1 MDLKSLSLTDPMVL
15 KAGGGVALFAL
26 GGSRTARM
34 LGLALVG
41 WAAWD
46 YLKAPA
52 KAPPKVIPYDPD
64 APLPLQ
70 AAATSSAPPQADP
83 FAGTKWSGGGYTPSI
98 RPSRPGECV
107 GKGTPG
113 CEGAPGKVIPLRPP
127 TAEERAMFYGIN
139 PEPGDNVG

>member
-1 MDLKSLSLTDPMVL
+1 MNLDLGSLKLTDPMVL

-34 LGLALVG
+34 LGLALLG

-46 YLKAPA
+46 YLQPKA
-52 KAPPKVIPYDPD
+52 APPKVIPYDPD

-70 AAATSSAPPQADP
+70 AAASSGGSADP
-83 FAGTKWSGGGYTPSI
+83 FVGSRWEGSGYTPSV
-98 RPSRPGECV
+98 RPARPGE
-107 GKGTPG
+107 
-113 CEGAPGKVIPLRPP
+113 GAGAKILPFPP
-127 TAEERAMFYGIN
+127 ASNLSGGIN

>member
-1 MDLKSLSLTDPMVL
+1 MTLADLKLGDLKLTDPMVL

-34 LGLALVG
+34 LGLALLG

-46 YLKAPA
+46 YLQPKTAAP
-52 KAPPKVIPYDPD
+52 KIIPYDPD

-70 AAATSSAPPQADP
+70 AAASSGGSADP
-83 FAGTKWSGGGYTPSI
+83 FVGTRWEGSGYTPSV
-98 RPSRPGECV
+98 RPV
-107 GKGTPG
+107 D
-113 CEGAPGKVIPLRPP
+113 GAGAKILPFRSSSNLSG
-127 TAEERAMFYGIN
+127 GIN

>member
-1 MDLKSLSLTDPMVL
+1 VDLKSLSLTDPMVL

-26 GGSRTARM
+26 GGSRAARM

-46 YLKAPA
+46 YLKAPPA
-52 KAPPKVIPYDPD
+52 KPAPKLIPYDPD
-64 APLPLQ
+64 APLPLEQ
-70 AAATSSAPPQADP
+70 AATSSPAPAADP
-83 FAGTKWSGGGYTPSI
+83 FTGTKWEGGRYTPSV
-98 RPSRPGECV
+98 RPRRPGDPE
-107 GKGTPG
+107 PG
-113 CEGAPGKVIPLRPP
+113 GKVIPLRPP